1 VDKSRG
7 IVLAQSIWDNVL
19 SNLEKKI
26 NKQSFSMWL
35 KDTEPLSIKGDILQ
49 IKVKDDVAVRHLKD
63 KYLKDIEEIIES
75 ATGKKYLCEFITEI
89 EVKDI
94 VTQSSKDPFSNG
106 ISFKIENR
114 DSQLNHNSTMLNQNY
129 TFENFVV
136 GPNNQLAHA
145 AAKSVSRSPA
155 TQFNPLFIYGGTGLG
170 KTHLIQAIGH
180 FLIQERPYLKVLYIP
195 TEQFINEFIY
205 SIQTNT
211 QHSFKI
217 KYRNVDVLM
226 IDDIQF
232 LEKKEET
239 QNEFFHTFNTLYE
252 NKKQIVIS
260 SDRPPKQIATL
271 ADRLRTR
278 FEWGMITDI
287 QTPNLETREAILRNK
302 AAKENIVISDEAF
315 NYIARR
321 ITSSIRALESALAN
335 LRMVYDIY
343 KEPINIKHVKE
354 HLKHLFD
361 EESSKK
367 VTPNDIITKISDLY
381 NISVEDIISKS
392 RQSKIVTPRFIAMYL
407 TRTLTD
413 MTTTDIGKLFGHRDH
428 SSVVNAINKIEEDM
442 KNDNDFREQIEE
454 LKIELLS

>member
-1 VDKSRG
+1 MWEG
-7 IVLAQSIWDNVL
+7 VLK
-19 SNLEKKI
+19 NLESRI
-26 NKQSFSMWL
+26 NRQSFIMWL
-35 KDTEPLSIKGDILQ
+35 KDTEPLSISGNSLK
-49 IKVKDDVAVRHLKD
+49 IKVKDDVAAKHLNNQ
-63 KYLKDIEEIIES
+63 YLKDIEEIVEEI
-75 ATGKKYLCEFITEI
+75 TGKKYSCEFVTGTEPDNTYI
-89 EVKDI
+89 EKSPEIKNSPSILSNNEKSTVLNPNY
-94 VTQSSKDPFSNG
+94 SFS
-106 ISFKIENR
+106 
-114 DSQLNHNSTMLNQNY
+114 
-129 TFENFVV
+129 NFVV

-155 TQFNPLFIYGGTGLG
+155 TQFNPLFIYGDTGLG
-170 KTHLIQAIGH
+170 KTHLIQAIGSK
-180 FLIQERPYLKVLYIP
+180 IMAERPYLKVLYIS

-211 QHSFKI
+211 QQSFKI
-217 KYRNVDVLM
+217 KYRNVDILL

-271 ADRLRTR
+271 TDRLRSR

-302 AAKENIVISDEAF
+302 AAKENMEISDEAF

-335 LRMVYDIY
+335 LRMVYEIY
-343 KEPINIKHVKE
+343 NEPISIKHVKE

-361 EESSKK
+361 EETNKK
-367 VTPNDIITKISDLY
+367 VTPNDIMTKISTLY
-381 NISVEDIISKS
+381 NVSVEELISKS
-392 RQSKIVTPRFIAMYL
+392 RQNRIVTPRFISMYII
-407 TRTLTD
+407 RQLTD
-413 MTTTDIGKLFGHRDH
+413 MTTTDIGKQFGDRDH
-428 SSVVNAINKIEEDM
+428 STVVNAINKVEEDM
-442 KNDNDFREQIEE
+442 KINFEF
-454 LKIELLS
+454 KK

>member
-1 VDKSRG
+1 
-7 IVLAQSIWDNVL
+7 LAQVIWDKVL
-19 SNLEKKI
+19 KNLENRI
-26 NKQSFSMWL
+26 NKQSFAMWL
-35 KDTEPLSIKGDILQ
+35 KDTEPLSIEGDILR
-49 IKVKDDVAVRHLKD
+49 IKVKDDVAARHLKD
-63 KYLKDIEEIIES
+63 QYLRDIEEIIET
-75 ATGKKYLCEFITEI
+75 ATGKKYKCEFITEGSVS
-89 EVKDI
+89 ETLRK
-94 VTQSSKDPFSNG
+94 QEPSPFEN
-106 ISFKIENR
+106 ISTTPRTENER
-114 DSQLNHNSTMLNQNY
+114 ISPLNANY

-180 FLIQERPYLKVLYIP
+180 FLLKERPYLKVLYIS

-211 QHSFKI
+211 QQSFKI
-217 KYRNVDVLM
+217 KYRNVDILL

-232 LEKKEET
+232 LERKEET

-302 AAKENIVISDEAF
+302 AAKEDIVISDEAF

-343 KEPINIKHVKE
+343 REPISVRHVKE

-361 EESSKK
+361 EETSRK
-367 VTPNDIITKISDLY
+367 VTPNDIISRVADLY
-381 NISVEDIISKS
+381 SVSVEDIISKS
-392 RQSKIVTPRFIAMYL
+392 RQSKVVMPRFVAMYL
-407 TRTLTD
+407 TRKLTD
-413 MTTTDIGKLFGHRDH
+413 MTTTDIGRQFGDRDH
-428 SSVVNAINKIEEDM
+428 STVVNAINKIEDDM
-442 KNDNDFREQIEE
+442 KNNYEFKEQIEDLKVE
-454 LKIELLS
+454 LRS

>member
-1 VDKSRG
+1 M
-7 IVLAQSIWDNVL
+7 AQKIWDNVL
-19 SNLEKKI
+19 NNIEKRI
-26 NKQSFSMWL
+26 NRQSFIMWL
-35 KDTEPLSIKGDILQ
+35 KDTEPLDIEGDTIK
-49 IKVKDDVAVRHLKD
+49 IKVKDDVAARHIKD
-63 KYLKDIEEIIES
+63 QYKKDIEEILES
-75 ATGKKYLCEFITEI
+75 VTGKKYNCYFLTEEELTDSKKSIDDYTLMSSEKISKPDI
-89 EVKDI
+89 ERV
-94 VTQSSKDPFSNG
+94 SP
-106 ISFKIENR
+106 
-114 DSQLNHNSTMLNQNY
+114 LNPNY

-155 TQFNPLFIYGGTGLG
+155 SQFNPLFIYGKTGLG

-180 FLIQERPYLKVLYIP
+180 TILKEKPYLKVLYIH
-195 TEQFINEFIY
+195 TEQFVNEFIY
-205 SIQTNT
+205 AIHNNLLP
-211 QHSFKI
+211 SFKI
-217 KYRNVDVLM
+217 KYRNVDILL

-271 ADRLRTR
+271 TDRLRTR

-287 QTPNLETREAILRNK
+287 QTPNLETREAILRKK
-302 AAKENIVISDEAF
+302 ALNEDIVISDEAF

-343 KEPINIKHVKE
+343 KEPITVRHVKE

-361 EESSKK
+361 EEPQRK
-367 VTPNDIITKISDLY
+367 VTVNDIISKVAETYGVS
-381 NISVEDIISKS
+381 SEDIISKS
-392 RQSKIVTPRFIAMYL
+392 RQSKIVIPRFVAIYL
-407 TRTLTD
+407 TRKLTD
-413 MTTTDIGKLFGHRDH
+413 MTTTDIGKHFGDRDH
-428 SSVVNAINKIEEDM
+428 STVVNAINKIEEDI
-442 KNDNDFREQIEE
+442 KNNIEFKEQIEE
-454 LKIELLS
+454 LKIELSS

>member
-1 VDKSRG
+1 
-7 IVLAQSIWDNVL
+7 LAQLIWDKVL
-19 SNLEKKI
+19 KSLELRI
-26 NKQSFSMWL
+26 NKQSFAMWL
-35 KDTEPLSIKGDILQ
+35 RDTEPLSIVGDVLT
-49 IKVKDDVAVRHLKD
+49 IKVKDDVAARHLRD
-63 KYLKDIEEIIES
+63 QYLKDIEEIIES
-75 ATGKKYLCEFITEI
+75 ATGKKYKCEFVTEASAN
-89 EVKDI
+89 DI
-94 VTQSSKDPFSNG
+94 AKASTQSQSPFEN
-106 ISFKIENR
+106 ISTTPRTENER
-114 DSQLNHNSTMLNQNY
+114 ISPLNANY

-180 FLIQERPYLKVLYIP
+180 YLLKERPYLKILYIS

-211 QHSFKI
+211 QQSFKI
-217 KYRNVDVLM
+217 KYRNVDILL

-232 LEKKEET
+232 LERKEET

-302 AAKENIVISDEAF
+302 AAKEDIVISDEAF

-343 KEPINIKHVKE
+343 REPISVRHVKE

-361 EESSKK
+361 EETSRK
-367 VTPNDIITKISDLY
+367 VTPNDIISRVADIY
-381 NISVEDIISKS
+381 GVSVEDIISKS
-392 RQSKIVTPRFIAMYL
+392 RQSKVVMPRFVAMYL
-407 TRTLTD
+407 TRKLTD
-413 MTTTDIGKLFGHRDH
+413 MTTTDIGRQFGDRDH
-428 SSVVNAINKIEEDM
+428 STVVNAINKIEDDM
-442 KNDNDFREQIEE
+442 KNNYEFKEQIDDLKVE
-454 LKIELLS
+454 LRS

>member
-1 VDKSRG
+1 MAHR
-7 IVLAQSIWDNVL
+7 IWDNVL
-19 SNLEKKI
+19 TDLEKKI

-35 KDTEPLSIKGDILQ
+35 KDTEPLSINGDILQ

-75 ATGKKYLCEFITEI
+75 TTGKKYSCEFITEI
-89 EVKDI
+89 EFKDI
-94 VTQSSKDPFSNG
+94 KKSIIHEPFIDN
-106 ISFKIENR
+106 IEPDKSENNR
-114 DSQLNHNSTMLNQNY
+114 KSPLNQNY

-180 FLIQERPYLKVLYIP
+180 YLLQERPYLKVLYIP

-217 KYRNVDVLM
+217 KYRNVDILM
-226 IDDIQF
+226 IDNIQF

-252 NKKQIVIS
+252 NKKQIIIS

-302 AAKENIVISDEAF
+302 AAKENIIISDEAF

-343 KEPINIKHVKE
+343 NEPITMKHIKE

-361 EESSKK
+361 EESSRK
-367 VTPNDIITKISDLY
+367 VTPNDIITKISHLY
-381 NISVEDIISKS
+381 NISVEDMISKS
-392 RQSKIVTPRFIAMYL
+392 RQSKIVQPRFVAMYL
-407 TRTLTD
+407 TRKLTD
-413 MTTTDIGKLFGHRDH
+413 MTTTDIGKQFGHRDH
-428 SSVVNAINKIEEDM
+428 STVVNAINKIEEDM
-442 KNDNDFREQIEE
+442 KNNSDFKEQIEE
-454 LKIELLS
+454 LKIELRS

>member
-1 VDKSRG
+1 LSHR
-7 IVLAQSIWDNVL
+7 IWDNVL
-19 SNLEKKI
+19 TDLEKKI

-35 KDTEPLSIKGDILQ
+35 KDTQPLSIKGDILQ

-75 ATGKKYLCEFITEI
+75 TTGKKYSCEFITEI
-89 EVKDI
+89 EYKDMEKTDI
-94 VTQSSKDPFSNG
+94 KEQFADTLQFNN
-106 ISFKIENR
+106 IENNNK
-114 DSQLNHNSTMLNQNY
+114 SPLNQNY

-180 FLIQERPYLKVLYIP
+180 YILQERPYLKVLYIP

-217 KYRNVDVLM
+217 KYRNVDILM

-252 NKKQIVIS
+252 NKKQIIIS

-302 AAKENIVISDEAF
+302 AAKENMIISDEAF

-343 KEPINIKHVKE
+343 NEPITMKHIKE
-354 HLKHLFD
+354 HLRHLFD
-361 EESSKK
+361 EETSRK
-367 VTPNDIITKISDLY
+367 VTPNDIISKVSDVY
-381 NISVEDIISKS
+381 SISVEDIISKS
-392 RQSKIVTPRFIAMYL
+392 RQSKIVTPRFVAMYL
-407 TRTLTD
+407 TRKLTD
-413 MTTTDIGKLFGHRDH
+413 MTTTDIGKQFGHRDH
-428 SSVVNAINKIEEDM
+428 STVVNAINKIEEDM
-442 KNDNDFREQIEE
+442 KNDPDFKEQIEE
-454 LKIELLS
+454 LKVELRS

>member
-1 VDKSRG
+1 
-7 IVLAQSIWDNVL
+7 LAQVIWDKVL
-19 SNLEKKI
+19 KNLETRI
-26 NKQSFSMWL
+26 NKQSFAMWL
-35 KDTEPLSIKGDILQ
+35 KDTEPLSIDGDLLKIR
-49 IKVKDDVAVRHLKD
+49 VKDDVAARHLKD
-63 KYLKDIEEIIES
+63 QYLKDIEEIIES
-75 ATGKKYLCEFITEI
+75 ATGKKYNCEFITE
-89 EVKDI
+89 
-94 VTQSSKDPFSNG
+94 SSAYENPKKNDSSPF
-106 ISFKIENR
+106 ENITTTPR
-114 DSQLNHNSTMLNQNY
+114 MENERVSPLNQNY

-180 FLIQERPYLKVLYIP
+180 YLLKERPYLKILYIS

-211 QHSFKI
+211 QQSFKI
-217 KYRNVDVLM
+217 KYRNVDILL

-232 LEKKEET
+232 LERKEET

-302 AAKENIVISDEAF
+302 AAKEDIVISDEAF

-343 KEPINIKHVKE
+343 REPISVRHVKE

-361 EESSKK
+361 EETSRK
-367 VTPNDIITKISDLY
+367 VTPNDIISRVADLY
-381 NISVEDIISKS
+381 GVTVEDIISKS
-392 RQSKIVTPRFIAMYL
+392 RQSKVVMPRFVSMYL
-407 TRTLTD
+407 TRKLTD
-413 MTTTDIGKLFGHRDH
+413 MTTTDIGKQFGDRDH
-428 SSVVNAINKIEEDM
+428 STVVNAINKIEDDM
-442 KNDNDFREQIEE
+442 KNNYEFKEQIEDLKVE
-454 LKIELLS
+454 LRS

>member
-1 VDKSRG
+1 M
-7 IVLAQSIWDNVL
+7 AQRIWDNVL
-19 SNLEKKI
+19 TDLEKKI

-35 KDTEPLSIKGDILQ
+35 KDTEPLSITGDILQ

-75 ATGKKYLCEFITEI
+75 TTGKKYSCEFITEI
-89 EVKDI
+89 EFKDMKKTI
-94 VTQSSKDPFSNG
+94 IHEPFADNIQSNKD
-106 ISFKIENR
+106 ENNR
-114 DSQLNHNSTMLNQNY
+114 KSPLNQNY

-180 FLIQERPYLKVLYIP
+180 YLLQERPYLKVLYIP

-217 KYRNVDVLM
+217 KYRNVDILM

-252 NKKQIVIS
+252 NKKQIIIS

-343 KEPINIKHVKE
+343 NEPITMKHIKE

-361 EESSKK
+361 EESSRK
-367 VTPNDIITKISDLY
+367 VTPNDIIARISDLY
-381 NISVEDIISKS
+381 NVSVEDIISKS
-392 RQSKIVTPRFIAMYL
+392 RQSKIVTPRFVAMYL
-407 TRTLTD
+407 TRKLTD
-413 MTTTDIGKLFGHRDH
+413 MTTTDIGKQFGHRDH
-428 SSVVNAINKIEEDM
+428 STVVNAINKIEEDM
-442 KNDNDFREQIEE
+442 KNDTDFKEQIEE
-454 LKIELLS
+454 LKIELRS

>member
-1 VDKSRG
+1 M
-7 IVLAQSIWDNVL
+7 AQRIWDNVL
-19 SNLEKKI
+19 TDLEKKI
-26 NKQSFSMWL
+26 NKQSFGMWL
-35 KDTEPLSIKGDILQ
+35 KDTEPLSIKGDTLQ

-75 ATGKKYLCEFITEI
+75 TTGKKYSCEFITEI
-89 EVKDI
+89 EFKDMEKTI
-94 VTQSSKDPFSNG
+94 QTETFTDKQQYSKTENNR
-106 ISFKIENR
+106 ISP
-114 DSQLNHNSTMLNQNY
+114 LNENY

-180 FLIQERPYLKVLYIP
+180 YILQERPYLKVLYIP

-205 SIQTNT
+205 AIQTNT
-211 QHSFKI
+211 THSFKI
-217 KYRNVDVLM
+217 KYRNVDILM

-252 NKKQIVIS
+252 NKKQIIIS

-343 KEPINIKHVKE
+343 NEPITMKHIKE

-361 EESSKK
+361 EESSRK
-367 VTPNDIITKISDLY
+367 VTPNDIITKISDIY
-381 NISVEDIISKS
+381 SISVEDIISKS
-392 RQSKIVTPRFIAMYL
+392 RQSKIVTPRFVAMYL
-407 TRTLTD
+407 TRKLTD
-413 MTTTDIGKLFGHRDH
+413 MTTTDIGKQFGHRDH
-428 SSVVNAINKIEEDM
+428 STVVNAINKIEEDM
-442 KNDNDFREQIEE
+442 KNDADFKEHIEE
-454 LKIELLS
+454 LKVELRS

>member
-1 VDKSRG
+1 MANRIWD
-7 IVLAQSIWDNVL
+7 IVLT
-19 SNLEKKI
+19 NLEKRI
-26 NKQSFSMWL
+26 NKQSFGMWL
-35 KDTEPLSIKGDILQ
+35 KDTEPLSIDGNVLQ

-63 KYLKDIEEIIES
+63 KYLKDIEEILES
-75 ATGKKYLCEFITEI
+75 TTGKKYSCEFITEI
-89 EVKDI
+89 EYKDMEK
-94 VTQSSKDPFSNG
+94 SSKIDTFSENANYNKIDNS
-106 ISFKIENR
+106 ISPLNR
-114 DSQLNHNSTMLNQNY
+114 NY

-180 FLIQERPYLKVLYIP
+180 YILQERPYLKVLYIP

-205 SIQTNT
+205 AIQTNT

-217 KYRNVDVLM
+217 KYRNVDILM

-252 NKKQIVIS
+252 NKKQIIIS

-302 AAKENIVISDEAF
+302 AAKENIIISDEAF

-343 KEPINIKHVKE
+343 QEPITLKHIKE

-361 EESSKK
+361 EESSRK
-367 VTPNDIITKISDLY
+367 VTTNDIITKISDTY

-407 TRTLTD
+407 IRKLTD
-413 MTTTDIGKLFGHRDH
+413 LTTTDIGKQFGDRDH
-428 SSVVNAINKIEEDM
+428 STVVNAINKVEEDM
-442 KNDNDFREQIEE
+442 QNDPDFKELIEE
-454 LKIELLS
+454 LKIELRS

>member
-1 VDKSRG
+1 M
-7 IVLAQSIWDNVL
+7 AQRIWDNVL
-19 SNLEKKI
+19 TDLEKKI

-35 KDTEPLSIKGDILQ
+35 KDTEPLSINGDILQ

-63 KYLKDIEEIIES
+63 KYLKDIETIIES
-75 ATGKKYLCEFITEI
+75 TTGKKYSCEFITEI
-89 EVKDI
+89 EFKDI
-94 VTQSSKDPFSNG
+94 EKSKINEHV
-106 ISFKIENR
+106 I
-114 DSQLNHNSTMLNQNY
+114 DSQQYSKNENNRISPLNPNY

-180 FLIQERPYLKVLYIP
+180 YLLQERPYLKVLYIP

-205 SIQTNT
+205 AIQTNT
-211 QHSFKI
+211 THSFKI
-217 KYRNVDVLM
+217 KYRNVDILM

-252 NKKQIVIS
+252 NKKQIIIS

-302 AAKENIVISDEAF
+302 AAKENIIISDEAF

-343 KEPINIKHVKE
+343 NEPITMKHIKE

-367 VTPNDIITKISDLY
+367 VTPNDIITRISDLY

-392 RQSKIVTPRFIAMYL
+392 RQSKIVTPRFVAMYL
-407 TRTLTD
+407 MRKLTD
-413 MTTTDIGKLFGHRDH
+413 MTTTDIGKRFGDRDH
-428 SSVVNAINKIEEDM
+428 STVVNAINKIDEDM
-442 KNDNDFREQIEE
+442 KNDPDFKEQIEE
-454 LKIELLS
+454 LIIELRS

>member
-1 VDKSRG
+1 M
-7 IVLAQSIWDNVL
+7 WDNVL
-19 SNLEKKI
+19 KNLESRI
-26 NKQSFSMWL
+26 NRQSFIMWL
-35 KDTEPLSIKGDILQ
+35 KDTEPLSIDGSSLK
-49 IKVKDDVAVRHLKD
+49 IKVKDEVAVKHLND
-63 KYLKDIEEIIES
+63 QYLNDIENILEGI
-75 ATGKKYLCEFITEI
+75 TGKKYSCEFVSGAEADSAVINKINEFNTN
-89 EVKDI
+89 K
-94 VTQSSKDPFSNG
+94 PFMTNNEKSTL
-106 ISFKIENR
+106 
-114 DSQLNHNSTMLNQNY
+114 LNPNY
-129 TFENFVV
+129 TFTNFVV

-145 AAKSVSRSPA
+145 AAKSVSQSPA
-155 TQFNPLFIYGGTGLG
+155 TQFNPLFIYGDTGLG
-170 KTHLIQAIGH
+170 KTHLIQAIGGK
-180 FLIQERPYLKVLYIP
+180 IMSERPYLKVLYIS

-211 QHSFKI
+211 QQSFKI
-217 KYRNVDVLM
+217 KYRNVDILL

-271 ADRLRTR
+271 TDRLRSR

-335 LRMVYDIY
+335 LRMVYEIY
-343 KEPINIKHVKE
+343 NEPISIKHVKE

-361 EESSKK
+361 EETNKK
-367 VTPNDIITKISDLY
+367 VTPNDIMTKISSIY
-381 NISVEDIISKS
+381 NVSVEELISKS
-392 RQSKIVTPRFIAMYL
+392 RQSRIVTPRFISMYII
-407 TRTLTD
+407 RQLTD
-413 MTTTDIGKLFGHRDH
+413 MTTTDIGKQFGDRDH
-428 SSVVNAINKIEEDM
+428 STVVNAINKIEEDM
-442 KNDNDFREQIEE
+442 RINIEFKEQIEE
-454 LKIELLS
+454 LKIELQS